1 MNEQPDGAT
10 SPTDSRTDERR
21 VASGVDLASPAAGGS
36 ATGEDVIVDLTDGNR
51 GGSVDLGAADG
62 ADAPEEDHWAPPSV
76 RNRLCL

>member
-36 ATGEDVIVDLTDGNR
+36 ATGEDVIVDLTDGNFF
-51 GGSVDLGAADG
+51 ADG
-62 ADAPEEDHWAPPSV
+62 GARAEVIAAKTMDAVKDIIGFI
-76 RNRLCL
+76 R